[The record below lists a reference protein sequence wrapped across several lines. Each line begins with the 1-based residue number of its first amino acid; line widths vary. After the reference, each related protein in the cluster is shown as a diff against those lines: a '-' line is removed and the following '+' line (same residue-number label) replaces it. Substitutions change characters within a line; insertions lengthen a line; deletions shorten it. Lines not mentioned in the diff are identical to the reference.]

1 MAQAPRVFAILLM
14 PRLKET
20 IGGKIFQVERAYNKN
35 ENIVLTIILG
45 GKQLQEF
52 CLYVLSLR
60 GAQPFQIEKP
70 VNMKQA
76 EQMMDSVI
84 S

>member
-1 MAQAPRVFAILLM
+1 V
-14 PRLKET
+14 
-20 IGGKIFQVERAYNKN
+20 GKFSIRAYNKN
-35 ENIVLTIILG
+35 KNIVLMVILG
-45 GKQLQEF
+45 GKQLQGF
-52 CLYVLSLR
+52 RLYVLSLR

-76 EQMMDSVI
+76 ERMMDSVI